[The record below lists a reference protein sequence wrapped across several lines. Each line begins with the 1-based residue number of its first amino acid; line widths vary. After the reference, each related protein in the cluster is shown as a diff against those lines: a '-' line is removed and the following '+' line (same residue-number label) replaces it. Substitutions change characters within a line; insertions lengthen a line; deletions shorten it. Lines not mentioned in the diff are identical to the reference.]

1 MKSFIIILFF
11 LGSIATS
18 YSQDKKGNDTE
29 EDESLKAE
37 QLPAVVIRSAGK
49 DFSVYL
55 TDQNPDASVRG
66 LEKEFI
72 SYNLGKDYEGFD
84 TYLVT
89 METPNGSLA
98 ATYNE
103 NGKLIR
109 VVENYKNVQLPSKV
123 IYSIYKEFPG
133 WQIIN
138 DKFLYTQENGDVIKK
153 QYHLKIKKNNE
164 VRKLVVHSN
173 GEILK
178 GVD

>member
-11 LGSIATS
+11 LGFINPS
-18 YSQDKKGNDTE
+18 YSQDESDLE
-29 EDESLKAE
+29 EESLKSE
-37 QLPAVVIRSAGK
+37 QLPEVVIRSAGK

-55 TDQNPDASVRG
+55 TDKNPDASVRE
-66 LEKEFI
+66 LQEQFI

-84 TYLVT
+84 SYLVT
-89 METPNGSLA
+89 METKNGSLA

-103 NGKLIR
+103 NGKLTR
-109 VVENYKNVQLPSKV
+109 VVENYKNVRLPSKV

-138 DKFLYTQENGDVIKK
+138 DKFLYTQEDGDIIKK
-153 QYHLKIKKNNE
+153 QYNLKIKKNNE
-164 VRKLVVHSN
+164 VRKLVVYPN

-178 GVD
+178 

>member
-1 MKSFIIILFF
+1 MKSFIIILLF
-11 LGSIATS
+11 LGFITSS
-18 YSQDKKGNDTE
+18 YSQDKKSSDSE
-29 EDESLKAE
+29 EESLKSE
-37 QLPAVVIRSAGK
+37 QLPEVVIRSAGK

-55 TDQNPDASVRG
+55 TDKNPDASVRG
-66 LEKEFI
+66 LEEEFI

-89 METPNGSLA
+89 METKNGSLA
-98 ATYNE
+98 ATYNG
-103 NGKLIR
+103 NGKLTR

-138 DKFLYTQENGDVIKK
+138 DKFLYTQEDGDIIKK

-164 VRKLVVHSN
+164 VRKLVVHPN

>member
-11 LGSIATS
+11 LGFITSS
-18 YSQDKKGNDTE
+18 YSQDIKGSDIE
-29 EDESLKAE
+29 EESLKSE
-37 QLPAVVIRSAGK
+37 QLPAVVIRTAGK

-55 TDQNPDASVRG
+55 TAQNPDASVIG

-84 TYLVT
+84 SYLVT
-89 METPNGSLA
+89 MEIPNGSLA

-103 NGKLIR
+103 NGKLTR
-109 VVENYKNVQLPSKV
+109 VVENYKNIQLPSKV